1 MRISFLI
8 LMTIAATARA
18 QTVAYWRF
26 EDGAD
31 KQQVAATQ
39 PIRDF
44 SGNGND
50 LQTANENTA
59 PRFST
64 TIPSATVTQTGEPN
78 HLALDNTA
86 APSARL
92 PTRDLYTVHEGGGT
106 DLNTVPLAQW
116 TVEASVMFTP
126 VANWQR
132 RFQTFVGREG
142 YNVPERPADHEDPLA
157 NLGFK
162 KRGDTNQLSIEAFD
176 STGTYVI
183 VQGAKPVEPDVWYH
197 VAAVSDG
204 TKLALYVKG
213 PGDPEYVRQAEAP
226 FHGPLA
232 NSGRYW
238 TVGRGC
244 FTDYPTEQFFGLI
257 DEVRISASALS
268 APEFLTSPPHASS
281 PRVPLPVPATAA
293 VPSLP
298 QRDPSPISPKIIHVH
313 DPSII
318 LAGDTYHLFASHE
331 GYVHWRSKNLIDW
344 ERLPGV
350 FTGPPEW
357 AKRDIHPQPGMWAP
371 DIVRFN
377 GKYHLYYSISRWGSQ
392 RSAIGLAVNE
402 TLDPEDPKY
411 KWTDKGKVIESFRG
425 DDYNCIDATVTLDAQ
440 GQPWIAWGSFNK
452 GIYARR
458 LDVETGMLSDE
469 ETRIYHLAARTGT
482 TAIEA
487 PYLFSHDGWYFLCVS
502 YDFCARGV
510 RSTYKLM
517 IGRSRDITGPYVD
530 REGRP
535 MLEGNASLLLR
546 SHEYQIGPGQASVV
560 QQGDHE
566 VLAHHYYDG
575 RNNGFPAL
583 AVRPLYWDGQGWPLV
598 GEPLV
603 EQGPPA
609 PDKTLASKWIEWDDY
624 GKTLAIELR
633 ADRTASGPL
642 GRGRWNQQADNLTI
656 TWPAHDGAAS
666 SEDHCFVAPDHDSYV
681 GRRSSGT
688 IVRAIRCAP

>member
-268 APEFLTSPPHASS
+268 APEFLTSPPGS
-281 PRVPLPVPATAA
+281 
-293 VPSLP
+293 
-298 QRDPSPISPKIIHVH
+298 
-313 DPSII
+313 
-318 LAGDTYHLFASHE
+318 
-331 GYVHWRSKNLIDW
+331 
-344 ERLPGV
+344 
-350 FTGPPEW
+350 
-357 AKRDIHPQPGMWAP
+357 AP
-371 DIVRFN
+371 
-377 GKYHLYYSISRWGSQ
+377 
-392 RSAIGLAVNE
+392 
-402 TLDPEDPKY
+402 
-411 KWTDKGKVIESFRG
+411 
-425 DDYNCIDATVTLDAQ
+425 
-440 GQPWIAWGSFNK
+440 
-452 GIYARR
+452 
-458 LDVETGMLSDE
+458 
-469 ETRIYHLAARTGT
+469 
-482 TAIEA
+482 
-487 PYLFSHDGWYFLCVS
+487 
-502 YDFCARGV
+502 
-510 RSTYKLM
+510 
-517 IGRSRDITGPYVD
+517 RSRDCRGAVAPATRPVADLAEDHSRPRSVD
-530 REGRP
+530 YSRRRHLSP
-535 MLEGNASLLLR
+535 LR
-546 SHEYQIGPGQASVV
+546 QPRGIC
-560 QQGDHE
+560 
-566 VLAHHYYDG
+566 
-575 RNNGFPAL
+575 AL
-583 AVRPLYWDGQGWPLV
+583 ALEEPDRLGAAARRVHRTPRV
-598 GEPLV
+598 GEARY
-603 EQGPPA
+603 PPA
-609 PDKTLASKWIEWDDY
+609 A
-624 GKTLAIELR
+624 GNVGAGHR
-633 ADRTASGPL
+633 ALQRQVPPVLLDLPL
-642 GRGRWNQQADNLTI
+642 GQ
-656 TWPAHDGAAS
+656 PAIGDR
-666 SEDHCFVAPDHDSYV
+666 V
-681 GRRSSGT
+681 GRQ
-688 IVRAIRCAP
+688 